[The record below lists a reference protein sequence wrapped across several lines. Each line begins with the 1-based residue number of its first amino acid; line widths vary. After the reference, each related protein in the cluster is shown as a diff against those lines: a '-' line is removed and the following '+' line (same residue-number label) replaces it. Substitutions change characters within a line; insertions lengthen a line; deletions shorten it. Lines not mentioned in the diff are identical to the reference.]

1 VGNVAVAIVWGA
13 MLVYDLYK
21 VFTGK
26 PYEWTD
32 ILFDVL
38 GIISGGAVKVLKGA
52 MKAAGVTKSMPMAKG
67 VQTLA
72 ANPAT
77 KGFMATIGKGIGKV
91 FGMLKQAGTW
101 LAEKLGL
108 KWVSGVMTKAETW
121 LAENL
126 LKPIGN
132 AVGLKSVG
140 NKALTKAAGAPT
152 VGQAARQ
159 ATAGGVA
166 YKAKSE
172 YVYNPAI
179 TKGKEVY
186 DKVRGVKPEI
196 AASAPTVPNT
206 YGLAD
211 DVSDQ
216 LDAAF
221 G

>member
-1 VGNVAVAIVWGA
+1 
-13 MLVYDLYK
+13 
-21 VFTGK
+21 
-26 PYEWTD
+26 
-32 ILFDVL
+32 
-38 GIISGGAVKVLKGA
+38 
-52 MKAAGVTKSMPMAKG
+52 MA
-67 VQTLA
+67 
-72 ANPAT
+72 
-77 KGFMATIGKGIGKV
+77 
-91 FGMLKQAGTW
+91 
-101 LAEKLGL
+101 
-108 KWVSGVMTKAETW
+108 KAETW